1 MPGRQSQRFT
11 LNWRTSA
18 FSGNDKECVEIANAE
33 QTVLVRD
40 SRNPSGTVLAFSPDQ
55 WRAFTRRVR
64 AKSRADYFSR

>member
-18 FSGNDKECVEIANAE
+18 FSAPNKECVEIASAE
-33 QTVLVRD
+33 QAVLVRD
-40 SRNPSGTVLAFSPDQ
+40 SRNPSGTVLEFSPDQ

-64 AKSRADYFSR
+64 AKSRADNFSR